1 MPRRTLRKILKMKT
15 TFTHVVAV
23 STNGIIGAGKGLPW
37 YLPEDLRMFKKLTM
51 GKTVIV
57 GHNTFNS
64 ILNGLP
70 GRDCLVISNHIDLH
84 YKTYSMNA
92 AIEHAMNQ
100 HDEVFIIG
108 GATIYEQTWP
118 IVDKII
124 MSVIGMDVAGDVRY
138 DCDHLSEFRMIKE
151 EKISEIIKVQT
162 WVRK

>member
-1 MPRRTLRKILKMKT
+1 MPKRTLRKLLRMQTK
-15 TFTHVVAV
+15 FTHVVAV
-23 STNGIIGAGKGLPW
+23 SQNGVIGVGKALPW

-57 GHNTFNS
+57 GHNTYNS
-64 ILNGLP
+64 IPNGLP
-70 GRDCLVISNHIDLH
+70 GRDVLVVSNHIDLH
-84 YKTYSMNA
+84 YKTYTLNA
-92 AIEHAMNQ
+92 AVEHAMNQ

-118 IVDKII
+118 LVDKII
-124 MSVIGMDVAGDVRY
+124 MSVIGMDCAGDVTY
-138 DCDHLSEFRMIKE
+138 NCDHLKEFTMVKE